1 MLFQENEYETSEQ
14 IDYNK
19 FNGSVTI
26 KRIDFS
32 YGNVRTLPIL
42 PTELEELWADENEEL
57 TELLQKWP
65 TKLRILSLCAT
76 GIRTLDL
83 MWPCTLKQL
92 YISDNPG
99 IILPIFPPRLE
110 IFSGNSCNFYSLPVF
125 PESLLHISVSNN
137 NIKTLP
143 QLPPNLEYLNVENN
157 LIVRFP
163 AMPNTVHT
171 LICCDNRVET
181 FVNISTQLKTFYCSN
196 NCIKRFPELPLSLV
210 TRPNSRSNFIYCGN
224 PLIYYFK
231 EHYSTITFINK
242 TNHFIEFYYSV
253 IIAREWKKYLLKKKE
268 RNKLQ
273 QESHEHEQAS
283 ITISVTES
291 TNTEE
296 EEEEEETKQTLPLK
310 SLSFSQSLSIE
321 ELLKLAH
328 NSDESSKE
336 NATGMLENY
345 NDIDDWDMVSI

>member
-1 MLFQENEYETSEQ
+1 MLFQENENESIEQ

-19 FNGSVTI
+19 FNGSVAI

-57 TELLQKWP
+57 TELPQKWP
-65 TKLRILSLCAT
+65 SKMRTLSLCAT

-99 IILPIFPPRLE
+99 IILPIFPPKLE

-125 PESLLHISVSNN
+125 PSTLLHISVSNN

-163 AMPNTVHT
+163 AIPNTVHT
-171 LICCDNRVET
+171 LICCGNRVET

-196 NCIKRFPELPLSLV
+196 NCIQRFPELPLGLV
-210 TRPNSRSNFIYCGN
+210 TQPNSRSNFIYCGN
-224 PLIYYFK
+224 PLIYEFTPQ
-231 EHYSTITFINK
+231 YSLVTLINK
-242 TNHFIEFYYSV
+242 VNHFVEFYYSV
-253 IIAREWKKYLLKKKE
+253 IIACKWKKYLLQRKE
-268 RNKLQ
+268 REQ
-273 QESHEHEQAS
+273 QPEQES
-283 ITISVTES
+283 ITISVTDNENNNS
-291 TNTEE
+291 EISPIWKETE
-296 EEEEEETKQTLPLK
+296 QTLPLNK
-310 SLSFSQSLSIE
+310 LSFSQSLSVE
-321 ELLKLAH
+321 ELLVFAHKL
-328 NSDESSKE
+328 DESSKE
-336 NATGMLENY
+336 KATDMLEFNY
-345 NDIDDWDMVSI
+345 DMDDWDMVSI